1 MQELFIRKGSMRFRG
16 LSLNFPHQNMEKLLS
31 HLNKFKPK
39 TFSVALMPD
48 FFFDRFVSWNG
59 DAKEFS
65 SHILEVAKRKGGS
78 IDNVMQMDFRGGNAV
93 NTASALVLLGVN
105 VFPLVCTNKFGLNL
119 LKLLLQ
125 PPHIDLTHV
134 KMMDKASVT
143 TALEFTYGK
152 EKRNIM
158 LRDLG
163 SLEKFGPAN
172 ISEKDFALVKK
183 VDYVCV
189 FNWAGTRRYGTELAE
204 TVFRHVKTRGKGK
217 TYYDTADPLSNK
229 PKILKLVKEVL
240 LYPNLID
247 ILSLNENE
255 AITYSKHV
263 APKETNKL
271 QKQHKTMPTLA
282 KECAKI
288 LAQRLTSRIDLHT
301 TTYSATFTKN
311 RYTIVPAF
319 KVKTLRATGAGD
331 AWNAGNI
338 YADENIFSDDLRL
351 TFANVVAAYY
361 LSSPTGEH
369 PQLLQLQEFLRQALS
384 QLH

>member
-1 MQELFIRKGSMRFRG
+1 MQELFIRKDSMRFRG
-16 LSLNFPHQNMEKLLS
+16 LSLNFLSQNMEKLLS
-31 HLNKFKPK
+31 HLDKFKPK
-39 TFSVALMPD
+39 TFNVALMPD
-48 FFFDRFVSWNG
+48 FFLDRFVSWDG

-65 SHILEVAKRKGGS
+65 NRILEVAKRKGGS
-78 IDNVMQMDFRGGNAV
+78 IDNVAQMDFGGGNAV
-93 NTASALVLLGVN
+93 NTAAALALLGVN
-105 VFPLVCTNKFGLNL
+105 VFPIVCTSKLGLSL
-119 LKLLLQ
+119 LKLHLQ
-125 PPHIDLTHV
+125 PLHINLIHV
-134 KMMDKASVT
+134 KIKNKASIT
-143 TALEFTYGK
+143 TALELTYGK

-163 SLEKFGPAN
+163 SLEEFGPTSL
-172 ISEKDFALVKK
+172 SEEDFALIEK
-183 VDYVCV
+183 VDFVCV
-189 FNWAGTRRYGTELAE
+189 FNWAGTRRHGTELAK
-204 TVFRHVKTRGKGK
+204 TMFQHVKTRGIGK

-229 PKILKLVKEVL
+229 PEIPKLVKEVL

-255 AITYSKHV
+255 AITYAKHV

-271 QKQHKTMPTLA
+271 QKQHKTMPALA

-311 RYTIVPAF
+311 KHAIVPAL
-319 KVKTLRATGAGD
+319 KVRTLRATGAGD

-338 YADENIFSDDLRL
+338 YADANDFSDNLRL
-351 TFANVVAAYY
+351 TFANAVAAHY

-369 PQLLQLQEFLRQALS
+369 PQLAQLQDFLRQTLS
-384 QLH
+384 QRH